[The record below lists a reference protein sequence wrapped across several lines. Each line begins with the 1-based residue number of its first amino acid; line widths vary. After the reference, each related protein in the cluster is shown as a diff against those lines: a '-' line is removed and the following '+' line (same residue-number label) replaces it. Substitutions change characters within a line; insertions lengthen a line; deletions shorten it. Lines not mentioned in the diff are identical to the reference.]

1 MKKMIDNEEL
11 AIGLRCV
18 AAPVFDYTGRP
29 SYSISVAAPAIR
41 ITPELIERIQK
52 DVKEIG
58 AKFSAQL
65 GMPDSDV
72 KKREYRRVR
81 TLIYLKGG
89 KPK

>member
-1 MKKMIDNEEL
+1 MWNIKMKKMIDNEEL

-72 KKREYRRVR
+72 KKKSIDGLEHL
-81 TLIYLKGG
+81 LI
-89 KPK
+89 